1 MNIDTL
7 LTNSQYNIIITYR
20 WRGYH
25 TPRELRR
32 PHITT
37 NGGRVKMY
45 LLQRL
50 LAVGAIA
57 AAMTATTQAA
67 SWDMPTPY
75 GDATFHT
82 QNIRQFAEDV
92 DAATDGELTITVHSA
107 GSLFKHPD
115 IKDSVRKGLAP
126 IGEVLISRL
135 ANENPLY
142 GVDSIPFLATGYEDA
157 RKLFEASRSGVE
169 EALAGDGLM
178 LLFAVPWPPQGL
190 YAKQEIATIDDVQG
204 LKFRAY
210 NKATERLAQLA
221 GAIPTQ
227 VEAPDIPTAF
237 STGRVD
243 AMITSP
249 STGANSKV
257 WDFLSHYHDTQAWLP
272 KNMVIV
278 NQAAFNELPEAQQTA
293 VREAAAT
300 AEERGWE
307 MSMAETQEKT
317 QVLADN
323 GITIVEPSDALVESL
338 RGIGRQMT
346 EEWLESAGEAGQAV
360 IDAYRD

>member
-1 MNIDTL
+1 M
-7 LTNSQYNIIITYR
+7 
-20 WRGYH
+20 
-25 TPRELRR
+25 
-32 PHITT
+32 
-37 NGGRVKMY
+37 K
-45 LLQRL
+45 L
-50 LAVGAIA
+50 LAQSLA
-57 AAMTATTQAA
+57 AAALVAVTATSAPAA

-92 DAATDGELTITVHSA
+92 EKATDGELTITVHSA

-135 ANENPLY
+135 ANENPIY
-142 GVDSIPFLATGYEDA
+142 GVDSIPFLATGYDDA
-157 RKLFEASRSGVE
+157 RKLYDASRTQVAD
-169 EALAGDGLM
+169 ALAADGLM

-190 YAKQEIATIDDVQG
+190 YAKQEIARVDDMQG

-221 GAIPTQ
+221 GAVPTQ

-257 WDFLSHYHDTQAWLP
+257 WDFLSHYHDTRAWLP

-278 NQAAFNELPEAQQTA
+278 NKSAFDELPAAQQEA
-293 VREAAAT
+293 VRSAAKK
-300 AEERGWE
+300 AEKRGWE
-307 MSMAETQEKT
+307 MSRTETEEKT

-323 GITIVEPSDALVESL
+323 GIEVVEPSDELMGAL
-338 RGIGRQMT
+338 RDIGKTMT
-346 EEWLESAGEAGQAV
+346 EAWLESAGQSGQQV
-360 IDAYRD
+360 IDAYRN

>member
-1 MNIDTL
+1 MRFSTQL
-7 LTNSQYNIIITYR
+7 LTA
-20 WRGYH
+20 GA
-25 TPRELRR
+25 LAACV
-32 PHITT
+32 TT
-37 NGGRVKMY
+37 
-45 LLQRL
+45 
-50 LAVGAIA
+50 
-57 AAMTATTQAA
+57 TAQAE

-92 DAATDGELTITVHSA
+92 KAATDGDLEITVHSA

-135 ANENPLY
+135 ANENPIY
-142 GVDSIPFLATGYEDA
+142 GIDSIPFLATGYDDA
-157 RKLFEASRSGVE
+157 RRLYEASRPAIE
-169 EALAGDGLM
+169 EALAEDGLT

-190 YAKQEIATIDDVQG
+190 YTKQEISTVDDMQG

-221 GAIPTQ
+221 GAVPTQ

-257 WDFLSHYHDTQAWLP
+257 WDFLSHYHDTRAWLP
-272 KNMVIV
+272 KNMVII
-278 NQAAFNELPEAQQTA
+278 NQSAFEELPAAQQDA
-293 VREAAAT
+293 IRAAADE
-300 AEERGWE
+300 AEERGWA
-307 MSMAETQEKT
+307 MSREETEEKT

-323 GITIVEPSDALVESL
+323 GITVVEPSDQLMGSL
-338 RGIGRQMT
+338 RDIGKTMT
-346 EEWLESAGEAGQAV
+346 EEWLEEAGDAGQSV
-360 IDAYRD
+360 IDTYRN

>member
-1 MNIDTL
+1 MKNLTRL
-7 LTNSQYNIIITYR
+7 LT
-20 WRGYH
+20 
-25 TPRELRR
+25 
-32 PHITT
+32 
-37 NGGRVKMY
+37 
-45 LLQRL
+45 
-50 LAVGAIA
+50 A
-57 AAMTATTQAA
+57 AACSAVLAATAQAA

-82 QNIRQFAEDV
+82 ENIRQFAEDV
-92 DAATDGELTITVHSA
+92 GKATGGELTITVHSA

-126 IGEVLISRL
+126 VGEVLISRL
-135 ANENPLY
+135 TNENPLY
-142 GVDSIPFLATGYEDA
+142 GVDSIPFLATGYDDA
-157 RKLFEASRSGVE
+157 KKLYEASRSGIE

-190 YAKQEIATIDDVQG
+190 YAKQEITSVDDMQG

-210 NKATERLAQLA
+210 NQATERLAQLA

-257 WDFLSHYHDTQAWLP
+257 WDFLSHYHDMQAWLP

-278 NQAAFNELPEAQQTA
+278 NKAAFDGLPAEQQEAVRQAAAQ
-293 VREAAAT
+293 
-300 AEERGWE
+300 AEERGWQ
-307 MSMAETQEKT
+307 MSQTETKEQT

-323 GITIVEPSDALVESL
+323 GVMIVDPSDGLMSAM
-338 RGIGRQMT
+338 RDIGKQMT
-346 EEWLESAGEAGQAV
+346 DEWLESAGDAGEAV
-360 IDAYRD
+360 IDAYRN